1 MIFTVRTIG
10 LPFGCDTDIFLA
22 AAHAVLLGQN
32 PLDVHGYIYPP
43 TLAILLVPIALVPT
57 PLGFWIWMVL
67 VWCSTGALVW
77 ALHQLVG
84 WRVATVA
91 VLALPA
97 TYVSAYAGNVN
108 AFIALGWVL
117 ALLAVQARRP
127 THAALWLVSGTMI
140 KLVPGVGLAVLTA
153 RRNWRA
159 LGAACITAWSVVVVT
174 LPVVG
179 LRVWIDGVLSAAT
192 MPVEDRVMILISWTG
207 ILEAA
212 RAPTWIIIAFTIGCI
227 ALLLLRA
234 PHIDAHWAI
243 SAASLFPL
251 LVARITWS
259 THFVMAL
266 PALALIWSY
275 SQKGRW
281 IAAITWVALVAVSI
295 IPSLRY
301 IAPIAI
307 TICLFVCLW
316 PGQFLQKRGGMNRM
330 ERCERED
337 V

>member
-1 MIFTVRTIG
+1 MFLTIRNIG

-32 PLDVHGYIYPP
+32 PLNVHGYIYPP
-43 TLAILLVPIALVPT
+43 TLAILLVPMALVPA
-57 PLGFWIWMVL
+57 PVNFWIWMVF

-77 ALHQLVG
+77 ALHHLVG
-84 WRVATVA
+84 WRVAAIA

-127 THAALWLVSGTMI
+127 IHAALWLVSGTMI
-140 KLVPGVGLAVLTA
+140 KLVPGVGLAVLA
-153 RRNWRA
+153 VRRNWRA
-159 LGAACITAWSVVVVT
+159 LGAACIIAGSVVVVS

-179 LRVWIDGVLSAAT
+179 LRAWTDGVLSAAT

-212 RAPTWIIIAFTIGCI
+212 RAPTWIIIAFIVGCI

-234 PHIDAHWAI
+234 PHIDAQWAI
-243 SAASLFPL
+243 SAASLSPL

-259 THFVMAL
+259 THLVMAL

-275 SQKGRW
+275 SPRGRR
-281 IAAITWVALVAVSI
+281 IATITWVALVAASAA
-295 IPSLRY
+295 PDPFHL
-301 IAPIAI
+301 APIAL
-307 TICLFVCLW
+307 TICLVVCLW
-316 PGQFLQKRGGMNRM
+316 PTRFLLR
-330 ERCERED
+330 REE
-337 V
+337 VQSHAKILI